1 MKTTRKVMIAL
12 CIAIAVGCVGYII
25 YYFVSQ
31 QSKGEIYE
39 EVQTKAVKPEGSMQV
54 DSSTQTEELK
64 EEIPIDF
71 DSLQQINPDIY
82 AWIQIEGTNI
92 NYPIVQSATDDA
104 YYLEHTIEGVA
115 GLPGSIYTENV
126 NSKEF
131 TDFNT
136 LIYGHD
142 MLDGSMF
149 ADLHKYADAAFMQE
163 HSNMIVY
170 TPEKKLIYEIAAAI
184 VYDDRHI
191 MKTYDFSQENQRQA
205 YIDSS
210 YGSRSMSNVTR
221 EDVPITVDSHIITMS
236 TCISGHDDQRFLVLA
251 VLKDA

>member
-1 MKTTRKVMIAL
+1 MKTGRKVLIAL

-25 YYFVSQ
+25 YYFANQ
-31 QSKGEIYE
+31 QSKGGIYE
-39 EVQTKAVKPEGSMQV
+39 ELQKEAVKTEKPVQE
-54 DSSTQTEELK
+54 DTSSQAEKAK

-71 DSLQQINPDIY
+71 DSLQQTNPDIY

-92 NYPIVQSATDDA
+92 NYPIVQSPTDDA
-104 YYLEHTIEGVA
+104 YYLDHTVEGAA
-115 GLPGSIYTENV
+115 GLPGSIYTERV

-149 ADLHKYADAAFMQE
+149 ADLHKYADAMFMQE
-163 HSNMIVY
+163 HSTVVIY
-170 TPEKKLIYEIAAAI
+170 TPEKKLTYEIAAAI

-191 MKTYDFSQENQRQA
+191 MNFYDFSQENQRQA

-210 YGSRSMSNVTR
+210 YGSRSMSNVIR

-236 TCISGHDDQRFLVLA
+236 TCISGQDNQRFLVQA
-251 VLKDA
+251 VLKGE

>member
-1 MKTTRKVMIAL
+1 MKTGRKVLIAL
-12 CIAIAVGCVGYII
+12 CVAVAIGCAGYIV
-25 YYFVSQ
+25 YYFTSQ
-31 QSKGEIYE
+31 QSRGDVYE
-39 EVQTKAVKPEGSMQV
+39 ELQKEVVKPEEPV
-54 DSSTQTEELK
+54 QTEEVDEEEIVK

-71 DSLQQINPDIY
+71 ATLQQTNPDIY

-104 YYLEHTIEGVA
+104 YYLDHTIDGVA
-115 GLPGSIYTENV
+115 GLPGSIYTEKV

-136 LIYGHD
+136 MIYGHD

-149 ADLHKYADAAFMQE
+149 ADLHKYADATFMQE
-163 HSNMIVY
+163 HPTVVIYM
-170 TPEKKLIYEIAAAI
+170 PEKKLTYDIASAI

-191 MKTYDFSQENQRQA
+191 MKTYDFTNEEQRKA

-210 YGSRSMSNVTR
+210 YGSRSMSNVVR
-221 EDVPITVDSHIITMS
+221 EDVPMTVDSHVITMS
-236 TCISGHDDQRFLVLA
+236 TCISGQDNQRFLVQA
-251 VLKDA
+251 VLKEE